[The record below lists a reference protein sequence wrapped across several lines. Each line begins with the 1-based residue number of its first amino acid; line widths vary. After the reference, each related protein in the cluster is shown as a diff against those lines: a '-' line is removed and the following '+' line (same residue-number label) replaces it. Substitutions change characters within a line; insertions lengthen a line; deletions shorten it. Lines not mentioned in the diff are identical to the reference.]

1 MKNCWFRVW
10 LAVAV
15 LMVLAPMALGAQPTQ
30 VDEFRALSP
39 EEVAAGQEQIPAA
52 QLVFAAYAIV
62 WLAFAFYLLS
72 LWRRV
77 TQVESELRTVATKL
91 EKTAR

>member
-1 MKNCWFRVW
+1 MKDSWFRVW

-15 LMVLAPMALGAQPTQ
+15 LMVLAPMALGAQPAQ

-62 WLAFAFYLLS
+62 WLTFAFYLLS

-77 TQVESELRTVATKL
+77 TQVESELRAVATKL
-91 EKTAR
+91 EQSTR

>member
-1 MKNCWFRVW
+1 

-15 LMVLAPMALGAQPTQ
+15 LIVLAPLVLGAQPAQ

-62 WLAFAFYLLS
+62 WLTFAFYLLS

-77 TQVESELRTVATKL
+77 TQVESELRAVATRL
-91 EKTAR
+91 EQSAR